1 MCTKIKVVAVVK
13 EIETVGEFI
22 EFINNRLEKHNIDF
36 TMKDIVFNEDVN
48 TVYGVDCLCKVDIP
62 ATLKKLK
69 MDYFFTG
76 IDYLLG
82 EDAFTLC

>member
-22 EFINNRLEKHNIDF
+22 EFVNNRLEKHNIDF
-36 TMKDIVFNEDVN
+36 TMEYIVLSSGYN
-48 TVYGVDCLCKVDIP
+48 TLYASDCLCKVDIT